1 MSGFWNFILVIIAV
15 LLPPLAVFLKHGLH
29 HQFWINILLTCL
41 GYLPG
46 LLHAWYEVLRTPN
59 YYYIP
64 PRYAAPAPAVGGHA
78 GNVVGGNVAPV
89 GQGYGANRV

>member
-1 MSGFWNFILVIIAV
+1 MSGLWNFILVVVAV
-15 LLPPLAVFLKHGLH
+15 FLPPLAVFFKHGFH

-46 LLHAWYEVLRTPN
+46 LLHAWYEILRTPN

-64 PRYAAPAPAVGGHA
+64 PRYAAPAPALPVA
-78 GNVVGGNVAPV
+78 NNVRAGNVAPV
-89 GQGYGANRV
+89 GNAYNQNRGL